1 MTNCV
6 MGFAHRY
13 TADDVRPFVRSLR
26 ETAGFDGDIVL
37 FTDEGMNASGLM
49 NCFQVQDIPVGN
61 SFAPWTTGFM
71 KGRFW
76 VKHKFLKEN
85 PRYDHAFL
93 ADTRDMVFQKD
104 LRQFFVDGLHL
115 ARESLNI
122 IDDPGFNARGIKTSY
137 GQEGLDA
144 IGHNPVL
151 NVGSI
156 CGDRDSLIECCRAI
170 KESGSSEN
178 CDQHGL
184 MWAYYKQSLAATV
197 HENDGSWIWTIG
209 TMMNFEYVFKSGLI
223 LLPDESVPGVVHQY
237 DRHHPLREEV
247 LEFYNR

>member
-37 FTDEGMNASGLM
+37 FTDEGMNAAGLM
-49 NCFQVQDIPVGN
+49 NRFQVQDIPVGN
-61 SFAPWTTGFM
+61 SFAPWGQGFM
-71 KGRFW
+71 KARFW
-76 VKHKFLKEN
+76 TKLEFLQNN
-85 PRYDHAFL
+85 PQYDRAFL
-93 ADTRDMVFQKD
+93 ADTRDMVFQSNLD
-104 LRQFFVDGLHL
+104 RFFVDGLH
-115 ARESLNI
+115 AAKESINI
-122 IDDPGFNARGIKTSY
+122 EDDQGFNAKGIRTSY
-137 GQEGLDA
+137 GQEVLDE
-144 IGHNPVL
+144 IGKNPVL

-156 CGDRDSLIECCRAI
+156 CGDRESLIECCRMI
-170 KESGSSEN
+170 KDSGSEN
-178 CDQHGL
+178 CDQHSYMHAIYKRGL
-184 MWAYYKQSLAATV
+184 PVTI

-209 TMMNFEYVFKSGLI
+209 TMMNFEYVFRGGLI
-223 LLPDESVPGVVHQY
+223 LLPSESVPSVVHQY